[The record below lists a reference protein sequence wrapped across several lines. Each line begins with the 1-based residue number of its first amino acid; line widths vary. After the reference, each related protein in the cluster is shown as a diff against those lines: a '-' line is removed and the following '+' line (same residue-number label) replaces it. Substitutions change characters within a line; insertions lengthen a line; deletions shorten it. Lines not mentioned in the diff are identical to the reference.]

1 MHAFTVIRKK
11 PNSGAEV
18 FFFFFINS
26 INIKRR
32 MAAAFYTHRTRS
44 ACAHTF
50 TRPPDSLVLNP
61 TCHVTFAPPPP
72 PTHPPLLLLP
82 ERFFPNWRNLWRYF
96 IVGGAFCGSIPLS
109 LRLSAQP
116 SDYPHVGTVIVWAD
130 LCSLTVNRCSIQPIN
145 KFIKVSAGFRHRAL
159 SSPE

>member
-1 MHAFTVIRKK
+1 MYSPSLERNRIQARK
-11 PNSGAEV
+11 
-18 FFFFFINS
+18 FFFFFF
-26 INIKRR
+26 KQHQHQ
-32 MAAAFYTHRTRS
+32 AADGCSLLHAPNALSVRAYLHETPRLPRFKPHMSCHTR
-44 ACAHTF
+44 A
-50 TRPPDSLVLNP
+50 
-61 TCHVTFAPPPP
+61 PP

-96 IVGGAFCGSIPLS
+96 IVGEAFCGSFPLS

-116 SDYPHVGTVIVWAD
+116 SDYPHVGTVIVRAD